1 MGASVGTTTVGGLA
15 SSVGTATVGGLAF
28 LPPTRSVE
36 ELKAHRENP
45 HFVLV
50 PGSSDGTEETRAPIA
65 ALHFDRGA
73 SVTVLYSHGNAEDLI
88 DVQDSLQKLAQEL
101 DVNVLGYDYRSY
113 GLTSGDCDEAACF
126 DAIRACFAHLLQI
139 GADPDG
145 VVLMGR
151 SLGSGPTVD
160 LASQE
165 PGIAGMVLQSPL
177 LSVLRT
183 KLPATVVR
191 AMRKADLFPNA
202 EKISAVSCP
211 VFVLH
216 GVDDRIVPCEHGEE
230 IGRLAPNSVR
240 HWWAEGYGHNG
251 LHHHPDYYRKLREF
265 MQFVE
270 ARQRR
275 RKQETVQAFAR
286 NMMVLTKP
294 SEKLLITAL

>member
-1 MGASVGTTTVGGLA
+1 MTKSHMG
-15 SSVGTATVGGLAF
+15 ATVGGLAF
-28 LPPTRSVE
+28 LPPRRSLE
-36 ELKAHRENP
+36 ELKSLRQSSN
-45 HFVLV
+45 FVLV
-50 PGSSDGTEETRAPIA
+50 PGDSGAEETTAPIA

-73 SVTVLYSHGNAEDLI
+73 PVTVLYSHGNAEDLI
-88 DVQDSLQKLAQEL
+88 DIQDTLQMLSEEL
-101 DVNVLGYDYRSY
+101 DVNVLGYDYRGY
-113 GLTSGDCDEAACF
+113 GLTRGDCDEAACC
-126 DAIRACFAHLLQI
+126 DAVRACFAYLLQS

-165 PGIAGMVLQSPL
+165 PGIAGIVLQSPL

-183 KLPATVVR
+183 ALSATLAR
-191 AMRKADLFPNA
+191 AMRKADMFENA

-216 GVDDRIVPCEHGEE
+216 GMEDRIVPYRHGVE
-230 IGRLAPNSVR
+230 IGGLAPNAVR
-240 HWWAEGYGHNG
+240 HWWVEGCGHND
-251 LHHHPDYYRKLREF
+251 LHHHEDYHKKLREF
-265 MQFVE
+265 IQFVE